1 MWALALHI
9 INPTMKKTIAFLSL
23 LGLTASLATAQI
35 ASDVVR
41 LDEFRYAKKRDLIH
55 IPAVN
60 GFQVLKCDFH
70 MHTVFTDGHVWP
82 NVRVQE
88 AWKEGLDAFAF
99 TEHVEYTPHQ
109 EDVKPGNLRSYE
121 LAKDLAAAHNLLLIK
136 GTEVTRDT
144 PPGHFNALFI
154 EHDRNLVVDRSDN
167 SLDEQAIQA
176 VVDQDAF
183 IFWNHPGWK
192 EKQVPGSY
200 EWIPF
205 VEKMYQEKKLHG
217 IEVVNGFG
225 FHKKALDWA
234 LDRNL
239 TVIGNTDVH
248 NLIAHEYDIER
259 KGIHRTMTLLLAKER
274 SAAGIREALTQ
285 GRSVAWSSN
294 YLFGKEEHVRAL
306 FEACVSL
313 SDSFYEKKNAKG
325 AVTRSYELKNNSDL
339 HFELLLKKGKGTEK
353 IVLYPASSQIITAAE
368 GQALL
373 SYEVVTTYI
382 RSDKHLQ
389 VDFKLN

>member
-1 MWALALHI
+1 
-9 INPTMKKTIAFLSL
+9 MKKTIALLSL
-23 LGLTASLATAQI
+23 VGLSLAFATAQVQ
-35 ASDVVR
+35 SEVMR
-41 LDEFRYAKKRDLIH
+41 LDEFRYPKKRDIIH

-60 GFQVLKCDFH
+60 GYQVLKCDFH

-109 EDVKPGNLRSYE
+109 DDVKPGNLRSYE

-154 EHDRNLVVDRSDN
+154 SDDRNLVVDRKGN
-167 SLDEQAIQA
+167 SLDEKAIQA
-176 VVDQDAF
+176 VADQNAF

-192 EKQVPGSY
+192 ETQVPGSY

-239 TVIGNTDVH
+239 TVIGNTDIH
-248 NLIAHEYDIER
+248 NLIAHEYALEQT
-259 KGIHRTMTLLLAKER
+259 GIHRTMTLVLAENR
-274 SAAGIREALTQ
+274 SAESIREALDA
-285 GRSVAWSSN
+285 GRTVAWSSK
-294 YLFGKEEHVRAL
+294 YLFGKEQHVRDL

-313 SDSFYEKKNAKG
+313 SDSFYTKKNAKG
-325 AVTRSYELKNNSDL
+325 AATRSYELINKSDL
-339 HFELLLKKGKGTEK
+339 YFELVLKKGKATEK
-353 IVLYPASSQIITAAE
+353 LILYPASSQIVTVPAGEAII
-368 GQALL
+368 
-373 SYEVVTTYI
+373 SYDVVSTYI

-389 VDFKLN
+389 VDFRLK